1 VSAVGLLSGGGR
13 DCLGH
18 PCDDRMSRGCR
29 SRGLVGR
36 QSLAHPLSDT
46 LTEVAPH
53 VVVARGLHIVWTQC
67 ASVNLAAFVHLFES
81 EFDVFVDVELFI

>member
-1 VSAVGLLSGGGR
+1 MT
-13 DCLGH
+13 DLGH
-18 PCDDRMSRGCR
+18 PCDDRMPRGRR

-46 LTEVAPH
+46 LTEAAPH